1 MEATFIRAELTY
13 EVTFSTLSFELPGL
27 GTSLLKSLH
36 ESINPRYPI
45 NTADMRVLGG
55 NSLSDVHIQVTLFNG
70 LGLIDVRPDGIS
82 MSFRGLQNPGDFATC
97 IDCISLS
104 EEATRETVSD
114 FEVGAVAFKPT
125 LFLELNDITKNSSVY
140 LAEVVGTMAQFD
152 LGEFG
157 SPTQHP
163 GVNLELENTEQGWNV
178 IFNAYRDRMEQASLI
193 VSLYVSYREDGAI
206 RGLEQRAGHLER
218 LIKALLH
225 GIGLQVPSLSWE
237 AA

>member
-1 MEATFIRAELTY
+1 MEANITRVELTY
-13 EVTFSTLSFELPGL
+13 EATFSTLSFELPGL
-27 GTSLLKSLH
+27 GTALLKSLH

-82 MSFRGLQNPGDFATC
+82 MNFRGLQNPGDFATC
-97 IDCISLS
+97 MNCISLC
-104 EEATRETVSD
+104 EEATRGTVPD
-114 FEVGAVAFKPT
+114 FEVGAVAFRPT
-125 LFLELNDITKNSSVY
+125 LFLELDDRTKNSSVY
-140 LAEVVGTMAQFD
+140 LAELTGTMERFD

-157 SPTQHP
+157 NPTQHP
-163 GVNLELENTEQGWNV
+163 GVNLELESGEQGWNV
-178 IFNAYRDRMEQASLI
+178 IFNAYRDRMEQASLV
-193 VSLYVSYREDGAI
+193 VSLYVVYREDGAI

-218 LIKALLH
+218 LTRTLLY
-225 GIGLQVPSLSWE
+225 GIGLQVPSFSWE